1 MTRMVR
7 ERVARST
14 GTTIQ
19 VLDNRDGSFD
29 MDDPNG
35 WATVCV
41 EHGGVCTHPTRYLA
55 EEWAAEP
62 EQWCP
67 GCQEADNGQD
77 PFGQPYG

>member
-19 VLDNRDGSFD
+19 VADNRDGSVD

-35 WATVCV
+35 WFTICI
-41 EHGGVCTHPTRYLA
+41 EHGGVASHPSRHLA

-62 EQWCP
+62 EGWCP
-67 GCQEADNGQD
+67 GCQGEDED
-77 PFGQPYG
+77 PYG